1 MTTTAPDI
9 TDTTT
14 IDWIARARRVGE
26 ALRPEV
32 AARDRSGEISLAAFD
47 RLRESG
53 LSAALV
59 PADFGGGGVTHRE
72 MGAILR
78 ELGRHDPSTAVA
90 FAMHTHL
97 VAAQVWRHNHGID
110 AAPLFAKVVAGAILV
125 STGASD
131 WVGSNG
137 HAERVEGGYR
147 VHARKAPASGCE
159 AGTVLVTSVRWDD
172 APDGPQVLHCA
183 IPFAADGVR
192 IEKTWDTMG
201 LRASGSH
208 TVVLDDVFVP
218 DAAVS
223 LARPATVWPPLL
235 NVVLGAAMPLVMAA
249 YLGIADGA
257 VDLATAL
264 AAGRADAPTVQL
276 AGEMATAHT
285 TANDLVDAMFNGS
298 ENLHFANTDQYASRT
313 LSRKTAAADALVHT
327 VRLAIETVGGLGYSR
342 TCELEM
348 RYRDVHGCLF
358 HPLPRAKQTHFTGRV
373 LLGQSPIG

>member
-1 MTTTAPDI
+1 MTTTAPAPTDI
-9 TDTTT
+9 TT
-14 IDWIARARRVGE
+14 DWIARARRVGE

-47 RLRESG
+47 SLRESG

-59 PADFGGGGVTHRE
+59 PAEFGGGGVTHRE

-97 VAAQVWRHNHGID
+97 VAAQVWRHNHGVD
-110 AAPLFAKVVAGAILV
+110 AAPLFAKVVSGAILV

-131 WVGSNG
+131 WVGSG
-137 HAERVEGGYR
+137 GRAERVDGGYR

-183 IPFAADGVR
+183 IPFASDGVR
-192 IEKTWDTMG
+192 IEKTWDTLG

-223 LARPATVWPPLL
+223 LIRPATVWPPLL
-235 NVVLGAAMPLVMAA
+235 NVVIGAAMPLVMAA

-264 AAGRADAPTVQL
+264 AAGRADAPTVQV

-285 TANDLVDAMFNGS
+285 TAGDLVDAMFTGS
-298 ENLHFANTDQYASRT
+298 EDLRFANTDQYASRT
-313 LSRKTAAADALVHT
+313 LSRKTAAADALVRT
-327 VRLAIETVGGLGYSR
+327 VRLAIETVGGLGFSR
-342 TCELEM
+342 DCELEM

-358 HPLPRAKQTHFTGRV
+358 HPLPRAKQTHFTGHV
-373 LLGQSPIG
+373 LLGHSPIG